1 MLGMNVT
8 VVSQPMWVWVLV
20 GGFLVIDGI
29 VTVIVVRH
37 ILAKREAAK
46 NAAEKSTSEPIS

>member
-1 MLGMNVT
+1 MLEMNVT
-8 VVSQPMWVWVLV
+8 VASHPMWVWVLV

-29 VTVIVVRH
+29 VTMIVIRH
-37 ILAKREAAK
+37 VLAKREAAR